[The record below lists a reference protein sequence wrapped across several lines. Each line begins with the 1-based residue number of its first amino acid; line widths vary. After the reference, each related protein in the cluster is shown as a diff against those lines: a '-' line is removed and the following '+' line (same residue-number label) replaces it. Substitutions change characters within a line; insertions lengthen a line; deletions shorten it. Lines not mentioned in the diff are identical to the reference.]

1 MKLKTF
7 LLTTTLIASSAFA
20 DAPAKAGKDSPLKDF
35 YVKAEAGATMPS
47 QLNLSTTVNN
57 ETTTS
62 KAKFNKGFV
71 GGIGAGYTVNE
82 FFRTDLMLQSRQAN
96 ITKKTGGGRL
106 SNTGVMLNGYLTGH
120 NDTIFTPYV
129 MAGAGFGQTNVKIKN
144 RHNQSASFKKTGLI
158 WNAGLGCQAKVTDQ
172 VSVDL
177 LYRYVSLGTLGKKTI
192 GTGANATAF
201 KFKKLASNEVVAG
214 IVYNF

>member
-7 LLTTTLIASSAFA
+7 LLTTTLLASSVAFA
-20 DAPAKAGKDSPLKDF
+20 DAPASAKTSKDSTLKDF
-35 YVKAEAGATMPS
+35 YAKAEAGVTMPS
-47 QLNLSTTVNN
+47 QLNRSRTENNTTR
-57 ETTTS
+57 TS
-62 KAKFNKGFV
+62 KAKFDKGLV

-106 SNTGVMLNGYLTGH
+106 SNTSAMLNGYLTGH

-129 MAGAGFGQTNVKIKN
+129 MVGAGLGQTNVKIKDAN
-144 RHNQSASFKKTGLI
+144 ASFKKTGLI
-158 WNAGLGCQAKVTDQ
+158 WNAGVGCQAKVTDQ

-177 LYRYVSLGTLGKKTI
+177 GYRYVSLGTLGKKTV
-192 GTGANATAF
+192 GTGADATTY

-214 IVYNF
+214 LVFNF

>member
-20 DAPAKAGKDSPLKDF
+20 DAPASTKASKDSMLKDF
-35 YVKAEAGATMPS
+35 YVKAEAGVTMPS
-47 QLNLSTTVNN
+47 QLGASRTGTTD
-57 ETTTS
+57 TH
-62 KAKFNKGFV
+62 KYKFNKGFV

-96 ITKKTGGGRL
+96 ITKKTGKGRL
-106 SNTGVMLNGYLTGH
+106 SSTGVMLNGYLTGH

-129 MAGAGFGQTNVKIKN
+129 MAGAGLGQT
-144 RHNQSASFKKTGLI
+144 SFKAKDLVSINKTGLI

-177 LYRYVSLGTLGKKTI
+177 GYRYVSLGTLGKKTV
-192 GTGANATAF
+192 GTGASARTY

-214 IVYNF
+214 LVFSF